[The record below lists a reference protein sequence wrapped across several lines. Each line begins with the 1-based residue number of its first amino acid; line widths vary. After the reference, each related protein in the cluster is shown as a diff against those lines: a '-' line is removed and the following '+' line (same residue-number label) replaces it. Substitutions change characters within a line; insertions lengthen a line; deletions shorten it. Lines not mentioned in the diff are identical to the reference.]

1 MLVEKTI
8 KNYFED
14 PFSEEIWSSTYKDY
28 KDNGVVDTWRRN
40 ANALASV
47 EATGN
52 LVKEWSDKFYDALE
66 DFKVTLGGRIFSNA
80 GTDFKGTT
88 LLNCFVGT
96 KPEYDQDSLEGI
108 FGTLLAQAKTLKS
121 EGGWGMNFSFI
132 RPRGAFIHGIGVETP
147 GAVKYMEIFDKSSD
161 IITSGSG
168 KKSTNKKAKKK
179 IRKGAMMRNFGCLA
193 P

>member
-1 MLVEKTI
+1 MHQNGFKT
-8 KNYFED
+8 
-14 PFSEEIWSSTYKDY
+14 
-28 KDNGVVDTWRRN
+28 
-40 ANALASV
+40 
-47 EATGN
+47 
-52 LVKEWSDKFYDALE
+52 
-66 DFKVTLGGRIFSNA
+66 TLGGRIFSNA

-96 KPEYDQDSLEGI
+96 KPNYDQDSLEGI
-108 FGTLLAQAKTLKS
+108 FATLLAQAKTLKS

-168 KKSTNKKAKKK
+168 LKSKNKKAKGK
-179 IRKGAMMRNFGCLA
+179 IRKRGYDAEFYPYGIPILKNLLQQNYQKA
-193 P
+193 DYQNLIYLQTALINL